1 MRDFF
6 IEFTLI
12 ALVILSMLLL
22 TGIIL
27 IWMILSI
34 PAWIMLSFIEYMN
47 KLYTKRPINP
57 V

>member
-12 ALVILSMLLL
+12 VIAILSMLLL

-47 KLYTKRPINP
+47 KLYTKRPINT